1 MHCGK
6 SAHSIT
12 SSACAGDAR
21 IGYLDD
27 GPAEFLDARV
37 EELARIVASN
47 APIAVRGMK
56 RELNEIAR
64 NRFDEAAADRRHRG
78 NLHGNTVREG
88 SHADKR
94 PPLFEARAT
103 FPGSQQRLPAS
114 EIETYAAAERPT
126 VLPIRILHLRPTA
139 HLHLSP
145 HDQVPRCASKGPSRG
160 RKRLEF
166 GF

>member
-1 MHCGK
+1 V
-6 SAHSIT
+6 
-12 SSACAGDAR
+12 
-21 IGYLDD
+21 L
-27 GPAEFLDARV
+27 AELLDARV
-37 EELARIVASN
+37 EELVRNVAPN
-47 APIAVRGMK
+47 AVRSMK
-56 RELNEIAR
+56 RALNEIAR
-64 NRFDEAAADRRHRG
+64 KRFDEAAADRRHRG
-78 NLHGNTVREG
+78 NLHGDTVREC

-94 PPLFEARAT
+94 PPRFEARAT

-114 EIETYAAAERPT
+114 EIGTHAAAERPT
-126 VLPIRILHLRPTA
+126 VLPIRILHLRPPA